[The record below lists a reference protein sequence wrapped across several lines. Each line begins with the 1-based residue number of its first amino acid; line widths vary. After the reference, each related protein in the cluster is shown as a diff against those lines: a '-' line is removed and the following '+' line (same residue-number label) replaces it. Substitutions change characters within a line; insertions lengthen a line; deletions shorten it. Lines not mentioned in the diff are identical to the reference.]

1 MSKISISK
9 KIAWSLI
16 LKINT
21 INHPRKD
28 IVIINEN
35 ISKKNIHFIYDRKSN
50 TVRDSNIIFNQEI
63 TNLFD
68 IFLPIVCSSKKITVH
83 WPYCTIIR
91 WLHSYNR
98 RRIEIYK

>member
-35 ISKKNIHFIYDRKSN
+35 ISKKIY
-50 TVRDSNIIFNQEI
+50 I
-63 TNLFD
+63 LFM
-68 IFLPIVCSSKKITVH
+68 IGSRTLYATATLFLIKK
-83 WPYCTIIR
+83 
-91 WLHSYNR
+91 
-98 RRIEIYK
+98 

>member
-35 ISKKNIHFIYDRKSN
+35 ISKKNIHFS
-50 TVRDSNIIFNQEI
+50 
-63 TNLFD
+63 L
-68 IFLPIVCSSKKITVH
+68 
-83 WPYCTIIR
+83 
-91 WLHSYNR
+91 
-98 RRIEIYK
+98 